1 MWFRPVMVWADWVL
15 LEAYYVPRYTPWII
29 CHVFPLL
36 SPFYYPR
43 RSFYCPFHSFYCPL
57 QSHHSFYSPL
67 YSLHSLHSFHS
78 LHSPFHLL
86 HPPLHPPLH
95 SPLHSPLHPPL
106 HSLHSL
112 HSAPI
117 SPKNHCH
124 QNPHIHHRP
133 PRQTGTTNSIPPVP
147 MPHSSAS
154 SELWEESA

>member
-29 CHVFPLL
+29 RHVFPLL

-43 RSFYCPFHSFYCPL
+43 RSFYCSFHSFYCPRHSFYCPL

-67 YSLHSLHSFHS
+67 HSHHSFHS
-78 LHSPFHLL
+78 LHPPLHSPL

-95 SPLHSPLHPPL
+95 SLHP
-106 HSLHSL
+106 L

-124 QNPHIHHRP
+124 QNPRMHHRP